1 MLLHLKNEHWQFPF
15 LPFVIAVASFV
26 LAAYFSSLRSG
37 CLRWKRVEPRCEFEC
52 GANYFHT
59 VSLFL
64 TAAGLKGV
72 RPIYKIFIEM
82 GPGRPSAGLA
92 LVGCQEAKN
101 CCFVVK
107 LFIFKALS

>member
-15 LPFVIAVASFV
+15 LPFVIAVAPFV
-26 LAAYFSSLRSG
+26 LAAYFQSLRRG

-72 RPIYKIFIEM
+72 RPICKIFIKM
-82 GPGRPSAGLA
+82 GPGQPSSGLA
-92 LVGCQEAKN
+92 FVDRQEGK
-101 CCFVVK
+101 VH
-107 LFIFKALS
+107 S